1 MRQKEQVLILLGSP
15 RQSPDNRHER
25 SHRASEPWPLA
36 GDRELLILLFLRSR
50 WDDPSAVF
58 QSE

>member
-1 MRQKEQVLILLGSP
+1 MRQKEQVVILLGSP
-15 RQSPDNRHER
+15 RQSPDSRHGR
-25 SHRASEPWPLA
+25 SHQAAELWALA
-36 GDRELLILLFLRSR
+36 GDWELLILLFLRSS